1 VTKKKR
7 PARTRT
13 LRRNLERSQDKLADA
28 RRKLLAI
35 SPGGSAEQPLE
46 VASAAVIEGRAESVP
61 CPDCEGALRVEEH
74 AAFEHEGALLRKV
87 ELACRRCGGPLTLF
101 FRIVSAQPN

>member
-1 VTKKKR
+1 MTKKKR

-13 LRRNLERSQDKLADA
+13 LRRNLERSQDKLAEA

-35 SPGGSAEQPLE
+35 SPGGSPELPLE

-61 CPDCEGALRVEEH
+61 CPDCEGPLRVQEH
-74 AAFEHEGALLRKV
+74 AALEHEGTLLREV

-101 FRIVSAQPN
+101 FRIVTPQPN